1 VHLGSTIFA
10 LRRKS
15 RELTAFYHET
25 GRLLQ
30 SVGGDKIQ
38 PCDRAKRR

>member
-1 VHLGSTIFA
+1 
-10 LRRKS
+10 
-15 RELTAFYHET
+15 LTAFYHEL